1 MALLRGRGYAS
12 VNYPTGM
19 NLGGDPTQALVHAT
33 TTGNFVVSLS
43 SVDLG
48 QGLKTVAAQVAA
60 ETLGL
65 PYENII
71 VDTADTDTGPHCMGT
86 FASRGTH
93 RVGNAVIMAAQEA
106 REIMLA
112 VAADELEVD
121 AEDLE
126 TDGTGFIKLKGSE
139 EKKIHIVD
147 LALAAHFKQGRTIA
161 GRGIFL
167 KERSYPVPETGE
179 MDPDSCQA
187 HACTVADVEVDDE
200 TGVVEVLALHNV
212 YEVGRAIN
220 PAMAKQQIE
229 GGAWMG
235 ISHALFETTE
245 PYYPDA
251 RARPAGLRGVPDARA
266 GRQRGDGERDHR
278 AAGRRRAVRR
288 QGHRRDDRQRPDPGD
303 RQRDLRRL
311 RRAAD
316 RDAVHARARAARD
329 WTSCVRDR
337 PELGQQFAGERYLAD
352 EGLLTAV
359 HLALS
364 LGRPLML
371 EGEPGV
377 GKTELAKVLA
387 RVLDRELIRLQC
399 YEGLDASQAL
409 YEWDHPKQL
418 LAIRACEAEGRPVGE
433 LYGPEFLMER
443 PLLRAL
449 RGRVRAAD
457 RRDRPR
463 GLASSRRSCWSS

>member
-1 MALLRGRGYAS
+1 
-12 VNYPTGM
+12 
-19 NLGGDPTQALVHAT
+19 
-33 TTGNFVVSLS
+33 
-43 SVDLG
+43 
-48 QGLKTVAAQVAA
+48 
-60 ETLGL
+60 
-65 PYENII
+65 
-71 VDTADTDTGPHCMGT
+71 MGT

-106 REIMLA
+106 REAMLA
-112 VAADELEVD
+112 AAAEELEVD

-147 LALAAHFKQGRTIA
+147 LALAAHFKLGRTIA

-245 PYYPDA
+245 PYYPA
-251 RARPAGLRGVPDARA
+251 REHGPRDFEEYLMPGPADNAVMESGDHRA
-266 GRQRGDGERDHR
+266 PGRQRP
-278 AAGRRRAVRR
+278 VRR
-288 QGHRRDDRQRPDPGD
+288 QGHRRDDRQRADPGD

-311 RRAAD
+311 RRAAGP
-316 RDAVHARARAARD
+316 RCRSRRSGCCAG
-329 WTSCVRDR
+329 WTSCV
-337 PELGQQFAGERYLAD
+337 
-352 EGLLTAV
+352 
-359 HLALS
+359 
-364 LGRPLML
+364 
-371 EGEPGV
+371 
-377 GKTELAKVLA
+377 
-387 RVLDRELIRLQC
+387 
-399 YEGLDASQAL
+399 
-409 YEWDHPKQL
+409 
-418 LAIRACEAEGRPVGE
+418 
-433 LYGPEFLMER
+433 
-443 PLLRAL
+443 
-449 RGRVRAAD
+449 AA
-457 RRDRPR
+457 
-463 GLASSRRSCWSS
+463 